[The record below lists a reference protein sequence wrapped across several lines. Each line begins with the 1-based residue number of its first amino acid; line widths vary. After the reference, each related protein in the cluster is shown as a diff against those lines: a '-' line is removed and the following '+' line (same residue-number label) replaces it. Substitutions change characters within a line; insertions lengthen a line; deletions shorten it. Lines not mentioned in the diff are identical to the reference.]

1 MTPSSEISRFSF
13 GICLF
18 LRSNFNLNLFLEV
31 LKIMLCFRP
40 LVQLPFTFG
49 SGKPPQ
55 SSLLSAGSSSQMHTG
70 QKFGTSSFICRMPK
84 FEKHLEMIPEDGTPE
99 ILQGNCTPAGVVKS
113 TSTSPNSKRISSPH
127 HKIGSTRAWRS
138 GRKLILRSIPSF
150 PSLNPCQESG
160 KRSPGKTQ

>member
-1 MTPSSEISRFSF
+1 M
-13 GICLF
+13 C
-18 LRSNFNLNLFLEV
+18 SNFNLKV
-31 LKIMLCFRP
+31 ISYFRP

-49 SGKPPQ
+49 GGKPPK
-55 SSLLSAGSSSQMHTG
+55 SSLLSAGSSSQMLTG
-70 QKFGTSSFICRMPK
+70 QKFGPSSLICRIPK

-99 ILQGNCTPAGVVKS
+99 ILQAGAGAVK
-113 TSTSPNSKRISSPH
+113 STSPNSKRVSPPH